1 MKKYVKILPLLAF
14 FCAISV
20 TAEVEL
26 KDNSAIFGKWKVNA
40 EAAKLDGEK
49 KQVIVEWDFKDNGV
63 LQTKATDSVGRTKE
77 MNIAIKYFIENGE
90 IQKQITPGGEKYES
104 CKVVEKKG
112 SEMILKCRFLY
123 YFLTKI

>member
-20 TAEVEL
+20 NAEVEL

-90 IQKQITPGGEKYES
+90 IQKQIND
-104 CKVVEKKG
+104 
-112 SEMILKCRFLY
+112 
-123 YFLTKI
+123 